1 MFKPK
6 KFFAALMIFFA
17 ATLSGCGNEEISE
30 PKEFLNVSY
39 DPTRELYAEYN
50 EKFLEHW
57 TNDLGNEKIILEQS
71 HGGSGKQSRAV
82 INGQTCYVGRKC
94 LGYVLISLTKSSA
107 IMVAPQGDERIV
119 LSLYTSGK
127 RETKNED
134 K

>member
-1 MFKPK
+1 MVKLA
-6 KFFAALMIFFA
+6 FALAAFLVFLTGSAEAGALR
-17 ATLSGCGNEEISE
+17 
-30 PKEFLNVSY
+30 
-39 DPTRELYAEYN
+39 DPTAPLFGAVKSAAQN
-50 EKFLEHW
+50 SDK
-57 TNDLGNEKIILEQS
+57 
-71 HGGSGKQSRAV
+71 GSLRLQAVMRGYGRDRAV
-82 INGQTCYVGRKC
+82 INGRKC